1 MLIQLTSYCD
11 PGGQI
16 IVKIMTHQISN
27 VDFYLT
33 MPSTTI
39 LFVILISLC
48 VILYMS
54 LRYFANNSIPCEFAH
69 WNNEAKKLM
78 IMDVG
83 YGEVI
88 LSFSP
93 RTGILNL

>member
-1 MLIQLTSYCD
+1 
-11 PGGQI
+11 
-16 IVKIMTHQISN
+16 
-27 VDFYLT
+27 
-33 MPSTTI
+33 
-39 LFVILISLC
+39 
-48 VILYMS
+48 MS